1 MTRDMS
7 HDEASESLAAAAL
20 DALSADEQA
29 AVLAHA
35 AGCPRCGPEL
45 DALRQA
51 LAALGNSTPPPSAPA
66 SPDVEQRLKRIRM
79 RLLARA
85 QADRAPIETAL
96 MMNAA
101 PSATASR
108 ARRSNVAPWFALA
121 AAVVIAALILNQQRS
136 TSAALTQAKEKAAA
150 ATAALDTAQAK
161 IAQDQR
167 EIKDLTGPTTSVVNL
182 STAGAAE
189 ATAMMFWDKT
199 NNSWAFY
206 AHHMPPAPPGQTYQ
220 IWLITPNA
228 KISAGT
234 FTPAPDSSV
243 EVHATY
249 ALPHDALRGVAVSQ
263 EPAGGAPQPTGH
275 ILIIGSTGQK

>member
-1 MTRDMS
+1 MS

-35 AGCPRCGPEL
+35 ANCPQCGPEL

-51 LAALGNSTPPPSAPA
+51 LAALGNATPPPGAPA

-85 QADRAPIETAL
+85 QADRAPL
-96 MMNAA
+96 LMNAE

-108 ARRSNVAPWFALA
+108 AKPSAATGIRPWLALA
-121 AAVVIAALILNQQRS
+121 AAILIVVLLFNQRRSTNAALAQANQ
-136 TSAALTQAKEKAAA
+136 KAAA

-167 EIKDLTGPTTSVVNL
+167 EIRDLTGPSTSVVNL

-199 NNSWAFY
+199 DNSWSFY
-206 AHHMPPAPPGQTYQ
+206 AHHMPTLPPGKTYQ
-220 IWLITPNA
+220 IWLLTPSER
-228 KISAGT
+228 ISAGT
-234 FTPAPDSSV
+234 FTPAADSSV

-249 ALPHDALRGVAVSQ
+249 ALPHDALKGVAVTE
-263 EPAGGAPQPTGH
+263 EPAGGAPQPTGRFV
-275 ILIIGSTGQK
+275 ITGSPGQK